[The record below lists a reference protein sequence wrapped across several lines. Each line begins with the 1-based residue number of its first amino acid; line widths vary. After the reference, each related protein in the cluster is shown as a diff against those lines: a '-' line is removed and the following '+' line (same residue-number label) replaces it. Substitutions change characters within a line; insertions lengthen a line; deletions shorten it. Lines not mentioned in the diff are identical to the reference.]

1 MIEHLLAL
9 GVTAV
14 ELLPVH
20 HRVSEE
26 ALVRRG
32 LSNYWGYNTLGFFA
46 PDARFATGDRG
57 EQVREFKT
65 MVKALHRA
73 GIEVLLD
80 VVYNH
85 TAEGDHTGPTL
96 SLARHRQRRLLPAE
110 ARRSRAS
117 ISTSRAAA
125 MRSIFRI
132 RARSSS

>member
-1 MIEHLLAL
+1 M
-9 GVTAV
+9 
-14 ELLPVH
+14 H
-20 HRVSEE
+20 HRISEE
-26 ALVRRG
+26 RLVRRG

-57 EQVREFKT
+57 QQVHEFKA

-96 SLARHRQRRLLPAE
+96 SLARHRQRRLLPARTPS
-110 ARRSRAS
+110 ARAS
-117 ISTSRAAA
+117 TSTSRAAA
-125 MRSIFRI
+125 TRSTFRI